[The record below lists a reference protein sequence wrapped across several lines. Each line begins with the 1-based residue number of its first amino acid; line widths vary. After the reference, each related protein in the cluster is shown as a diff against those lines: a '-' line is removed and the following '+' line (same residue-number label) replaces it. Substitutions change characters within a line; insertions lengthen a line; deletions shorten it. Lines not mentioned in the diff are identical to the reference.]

1 MKKSV
6 WIGAGFAIA
15 VLAAVMYSTLSVGG
29 YRVEVCMDYQGRS
42 ACRTASASTEA
53 QALRTAT
60 ENACALIA
68 SGVTDTIQCGS
79 HTEPRS
85 VRWLKRK

>member
-1 MKKSV
+1 MKKPV
-6 WIGAGFAIA
+6 WVGVGFGIA
-15 VLAAVMYSTLSVGG
+15 VVAAVLYSTMAVGG

-42 ACRTASASTEA
+42 ACRTASASTED

-79 HTEPRS
+79 HTKPQS
-85 VRWLKRK
+85 VRWLNRR